1 MTRLKRIGAGRVF
14 LIYLIKTDLD
24 YIRNSMFENAQ
35 QSGPAITAEAEFQP
49 LDPRVVKL
57 WRAVGSITASLLM
70 LALLVAAF
78 IASAIHPELSPWI
91 FLLWFLLAVA
101 SVWLIYWRPPR
112 LYRSW
117 GYRIDERVLETRSG
131 LMFQVRRLL
140 PLTRLQH
147 VDLHRGPIERAYG
160 LATLVLHTAGTQEA
174 KITIPG
180 LDHEVAARLR
190 DHLVEV
196 GGDDAV

>member
-1 MTRLKRIGAGRVF
+1 
-14 LIYLIKTDLD
+14 
-24 YIRNSMFENAQ
+24 MFENAQ
-35 QSGPAITAEAEFQP
+35 QSDTAITAREEFRH

-57 WRAVGSITASLLM
+57 WRAVGLITASVLL
-70 LALLVAAF
+70 LALLVVAF
-78 IASAIHPELSPWI
+78 ITGAIHPELSPWV
-91 FLLWFLLAVA
+91 FLLWLLLLVA
-101 SVWLIYWRPPR
+101 SIWLVYWRPPR

-131 LMFQVRRLL
+131 LLFQVRRLL

-174 KITIPG
+174 RITIPG
-180 LDHEVAARLR
+180 LDQETAARLR